1 MFDMFGDSVATPLPA
16 LELVESEVSKAE
28 MLAWER
34 ELLGVYVS
42 EHPFTSAAVTVS
54 KHTSALVS
62 EITPELDGREVVIA
76 GMVNSIRTLT
86 TKAGKTFVAVTVED
100 LSGSAEVTVWP
111 DLYDPTR
118 EIWQPGNILLMLV
131 RVRERND
138 RLQAGVQQASLV
150 QAADGTVSHEHFSI
164 PSWLTEAVRST
175 AGVSVTH
182 VEHDTPAT
190 DVGARGGVPSSGG
203 VPARRKSPAPNNGT
217 NGGAR
222 SDAASAAK
230 QAATAV
236 ADPPSSAERRPA
248 VPTARTRNGTSAALR
263 FFLHESEHDEED
275 RARLDAL
282 IAVIA
287 GYPGDDP
294 VRIFIHARDGDRI
307 ELHLPDARA
316 CEDLRTAGIEVLG
329 RHGGADPL
337 PDPRKTRG
345 VEPLE
350 V

>member
-1 MFDMFGDSVATPLPA
+1 MDRTDRASVSATVKNVGYGAAESIVAARDEGGAFSSIEDFTKRVDMKALNKRALESLIKCGALDALGDRGTLLANLDRIVSLAQRELKLKETGQSTMFDMFGDSVATPLPA
-16 LELVESEVSKAE
+16 LELVEAEVSKAE

-100 LSGSAEVTVWP
+100 LSGSTEVTVWP

-138 RLQAGVQQASLV
+138 RLQAGVQQVSLV

-175 AGVSVTH
+175 AGVSVTR
-182 VEHDTPAT
+182 VEHDRPPRT
-190 DVGARGGVPSSGG
+190 DGRRARGA
-203 VPARRKSPAPNNGT
+203 PAR
-217 NGGAR
+217 
-222 SDAASAAK
+222 AK
-230 QAATAV
+230 
-236 ADPPSSAERRPA
+236 
-248 VPTARTRNGTSAALR
+248 
-263 FFLHESEHDEED
+263 
-275 RARLDAL
+275 
-282 IAVIA
+282 
-287 GYPGDDP
+287 
-294 VRIFIHARDGDRI
+294 
-307 ELHLPDARA
+307 
-316 CEDLRTAGIEVLG
+316 
-329 RHGGADPL
+329 GADRRRRRERWRSKRRCTGCEA
-337 PDPRKTRG
+337 DSDCGR
-345 VEPLE
+345 
-350 V
+350 